1 MAKDT
6 KDRVMVVMP
15 AGSKVPLDVNDVG
28 QIVTYAN
35 PLSDVHFVGLKKVGP
50 MKYAVVS
57 GTLGAPVVDNVAQ
70 PLEYAAEAAKLAWHK
85 LLDVVP

>member
-1 MAKDT
+1 MAKDV
-6 KDRVMVVMP
+6 KPSAP
-15 AGSKVPLDVNDVG
+15 AVPL
-28 QIVTYAN
+28 A
-35 PLSDVHFVGLKKVGP
+35 DVHFVGLKKVGP

-57 GTLGAPVVDNVAQ
+57 GTLGNPVVDTVAQ